1 MEPETVTLVVLRRGP
16 RAHEWSGEQLEEL
29 QRQHIAHL
37 TDLRRSG
44 RLLVAGPFSEQPDET
59 WRGLCLYSTDLDETR
74 RLAEADPSVRAGRL
88 AVDVLRWHVP
98 KSELRFGPR
107 RVTEPG

>member
-1 MEPETVTLVVLRRGP
+1 MTLVVLRRGH

-29 QRQHIAHL
+29 QGQHIAHL
-37 TDLRRSG
+37 AELRRSG
-44 RLLVAGPFSEQPDET
+44 QLLVAGPFSEQPDET
-59 WRGLCLYSTDLDETR
+59 WRGLCLYATDLDVTR

-98 KSELRFGPR
+98 KSELRFGRNAIPR
-107 RVTEPG
+107 P